1 MHHDGATLRL
11 VNDEDSSDD
20 DMPLSALKLAPKSE
34 EAALAPVNED
44 LSDDAIESDESE
56 QLGKGCR
63 HHKPYSRY
71 ASM

>member
-1 MHHDGATLRL
+1 MHHDGATVAP

-20 DMPLSALKLAPKSE
+20 DMLLSALKLAPESK

-44 LSDDAIESDESE
+44 SSDDAIESDESE
-56 QLGKGCR
+56 QLGRGR
-63 HHKPYSRY
+63 RRHKPYSRY